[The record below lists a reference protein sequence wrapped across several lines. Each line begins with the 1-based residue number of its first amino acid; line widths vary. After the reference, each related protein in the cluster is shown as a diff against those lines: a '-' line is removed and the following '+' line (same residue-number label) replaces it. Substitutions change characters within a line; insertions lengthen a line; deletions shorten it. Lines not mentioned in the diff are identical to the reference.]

1 MTQQIS
7 RHRAAMRRHR
17 RTSNML
23 TAAATGL
30 GLLAIMF
37 AMRGSLAPFGLVII
51 VSVFIG
57 EAAGRAHRDYRL
69 ARSRALQAERGRAS
83 NTSCCATWA
92 ASSRTVH
99 GPYCHHDTEHR
110 AA

>member
-23 TAAATGL
+23 TAAATVL
-30 GLLAIMF
+30 GLLAVGF
-37 AMRGSLAPFGLVII
+37 AVRGSFVPFGLVII
-51 VSVFIG
+51 TSVFVG
-57 EAAGRAHRDYRL
+57 EAAGRAHRDYRR
-69 ARSRALQAERGRAS
+69 ARSRALQVERGRVAG
-83 NTSCCATWA
+83 TSCCATWA
-92 ASSRTVH
+92 ASSGTVH
-99 GPYCHHDTEHR
+99 SPYCHHDTGQC